1 MSTARS
7 NARQPSRQWQERQ
20 LDNRAFMAVIGA
32 MFALLLLAVLLGV
45 AEGQATPDTLQA
57 ASAPERATLPVVA
70 ITHAGTQRE

>member
-1 MSTARS
+1 MSTAHS

-32 MFALLLLAVLLGV
+32 MFALLLAVLVSV
-45 AEGQATPDTLQA
+45 ADSQATPGTLRA
-57 ASAPERATLPVVA
+57 ASAPERVTLSVVA